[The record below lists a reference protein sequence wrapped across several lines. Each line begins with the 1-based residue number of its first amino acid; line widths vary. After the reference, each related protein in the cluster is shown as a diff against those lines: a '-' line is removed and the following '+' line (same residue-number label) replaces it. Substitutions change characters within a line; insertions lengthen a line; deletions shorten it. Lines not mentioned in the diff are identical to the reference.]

1 MKLII
6 FGESH
11 VQSIKSALKQC
22 PHEPNGQLDIRVFKC
37 LKIKNGRTGGDLT
50 HSYCLDYASELQ
62 INDVLVFSFGGN
74 QNHLLALV
82 QHPISFDVFAIDMIE
97 PEANRH
103 QIPYSQIYDVYLHFL
118 TRDVSRMTELKQAA
132 NCNVFMALPP
142 PPKENNIFL
151 LEHAGD
157 TFIRS
162 GVRDLGVSEPALRLK
177 MYKIQC
183 DIISRIST
191 DNSIGIIPPPDQ
203 CVTASGYLKPEY
215 YAKDAT
221 HANTDYGHAML
232 RHLIDFTKHM
242 VQ

>member
-22 PHEPNGQLDIRVFKC
+22 HHESNGQIDVRVFKY
-37 LKIKNGRTGGDLT
+37 LKTRNGRTGGDLS
-50 HSYCLDYASELQ
+50 HSQLLDFAAELQ
-62 INDVLVFSFGGN
+62 INDVLVFSIGGN

-82 QHPISFDVFAIDMIE
+82 QHPIPFDVFTTDMIG

-103 QIPYSQIYDVYLHFL
+103 YIPYYQIYDVYLHFL
-118 TRDVSRMTELKQAA
+118 TTDVSRMTELKQAA
-132 NCNVFMALPP
+132 NCSVFMALPP

-157 TFIRS
+157 TFIRF

-183 DIISRIST
+183 DIISRISS
-191 DNSIGIIPPPDQ
+191 DSSISVIPPPAE

-232 RHLIDFTKHM
+232 KHLIDFTKHI